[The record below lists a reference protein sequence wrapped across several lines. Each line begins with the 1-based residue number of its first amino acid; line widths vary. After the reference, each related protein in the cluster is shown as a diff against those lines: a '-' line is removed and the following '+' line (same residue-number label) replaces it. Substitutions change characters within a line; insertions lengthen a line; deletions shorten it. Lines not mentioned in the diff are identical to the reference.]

1 MLLEGGVL
9 DLTLKGAGWRGRVVI
24 AGTGVAGTQVLAPSG
39 PNNVLLSNTWK

>member
-24 AGTGVAGTQVLAPSG
+24 AGAGVAGTGTPSG
-39 PNNVLLSNTWK
+39 PNSALLSNTWK